1 MRYLIVIRKTSTG
14 YSADA
19 PDVLGCVAAERTV
32 EKTRKLMASAL
43 QMHLELME
51 ESGERIPKPRKR
63 MPAPAESDG
72 EEEFYTWVEVKL
84 SERVAV

>member
-1 MRYLIVIRKTSTG
+1 MRYLIIIRKTSTG

-19 PDVLGCVAAERTV
+19 PDVLGCVAADRTI
-32 EKTRKLMASAL
+32 EKTRKLMATAL

-51 ESGERIPKPRKR
+51 ECGERIPKPRKR
-63 MPAPAESDG
+63 FPAPADADG

-84 SERVAV
+84 GKPVPA